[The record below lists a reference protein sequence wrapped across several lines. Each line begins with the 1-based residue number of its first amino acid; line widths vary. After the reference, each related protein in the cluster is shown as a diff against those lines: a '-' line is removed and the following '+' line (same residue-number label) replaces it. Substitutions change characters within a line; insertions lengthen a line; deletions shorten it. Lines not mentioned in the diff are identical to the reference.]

1 MIALWKRM
9 VREVDNCN
17 KYKESNVNVQ
27 CTMDDA
33 MKDLLRMKVLM
44 MGNICDGEFSVVG
57 PDVRRIYVPLNF

>member
-33 MKDLLRMKVLM
+33 MVDAMAM
-44 MGNICDGEFSVVG
+44 QWTT
-57 PDVRRIYVPLNF
+57 

>member
-9 VREVDNCN
+9 DREVDNCN

-33 MKDLLRMKVLM
+33 MDDRMDDAMYDRVDDRM
-44 MGNICDGEFSVVG
+44 
-57 PDVRRIYVPLNF
+57 DV